1 MSALVQQMQRYY
13 AHAHPGRALRPY
25 QLEIAYAREIAVL
38 ESQDNLQAVVDQ
50 LELIARQGGK
60 NECDCQNSIRML
72 MKVGRR
78 RRLRNLPFGLAIKTA
93 PSYKPGIEMS
103 RRRFELALNDIPKR
117 LAKLEK
123 RGSYIYQ
130 LNGDPAG
137 IGFLSAGKEANKRGE
152 TANLWLSVD
161 ECQDTDAEV
170 YDAELA
176 PMRATTA
183 APAFF
188 SGTMKGEQCLSNVLL
203 QRLTAEQEKDGR
215 RRVFVYDWQ
224 AVAAHNEAY
233 GRFVERE
240 RDRLGIG
247 NPIFL
252 AEYCLTPIRAAGM
265 FFADGDVEKLMGGK
279 HERETVRGADAP
291 ETVLVGGVDF
301 CGADETEGD
310 EAWDPDR
317 QRKRDSTVAAIGL
330 LRWKKDA
337 DGLHPIVQVVDLLW
351 LSGMPPVAQVDKLE
365 QFLFHKYRCAKV
377 VVDGRGVGDAP
388 AAMLERRRGG
398 QVDVLQS
405 GVADVTRMG
414 WNLLSMV
421 QSGRLTMWRCDESR
435 EWSEM
440 RIQCQELRRTVRANQ
455 TLRWEAP
462 TRMPLVNGVRTP
474 VHDDGPK
481 ALGYL
486 TEAAHRHLT
495 AGKPVERLREFL
507 PWAEAQAT
515 AYGEVA

>member
-1 MSALVQQMQRYY
+1 MVTQREHATRSY
-13 AHAHPGRALRPY
+13 AAHTLRPMRPY
-25 QLEIAYAREIAVL
+25 QLEMALARERALYAAREGEVWEQI
-38 ESQDNLQAVVDQ
+38 
-50 LELIARQGGK
+50 ELVARQGGK
-60 NECDCQNSIRML
+60 NEMDAQFS
-72 MKVGRR
+72 V
-78 RRLRNLPFGLAIKTA
+78 RNLARQGHLRQRAGLSFQLAIKTA
-93 PSYKPGIEMS
+93 PSYKPGVALS
-103 RRRFELALNDIPKR
+103 KRRFEQTVAETPLKLSKR
-117 LAKLEK
+117 D
-123 RGSYIYQ
+123 GYIYQ
-130 LNGDPAG
+130 VNGWPAG
-137 IGFLSAGKEANKRGE
+137 LAFLSAGTEANKRGE
-152 TANLWLSVD
+152 TAALWMSVD
-161 ECQDTDAEV
+161 ECQDTSAEV

-176 PMRATTA
+176 PMRASTN

-188 SGTMKGEQCLSNVLL
+188 SGTMRGEQCLAATKL
-203 QRLTAEQEKDGR
+203 QELQLEQDRDGQ
-215 RRVFVYDWQ
+215 RRVYVYDWQ

-265 FFADGDVEKLMGGK
+265 FFADGDLDKLMGGK
-279 HERETVRGADAP
+279 HEREVVRGADAP

-330 LRWKKDA
+330 LRWKKDQ

-398 QVDVLQS
+398 QVEVLQS

-421 QSGRLTMWRCDESR
+421 QSGRLTMWRSDESR

-455 TLRWEAP
+455 TLKWEAP